1 MKKILTLSFLLL
13 LFVSSCKIIRPGVDT
28 EKSESTDINYKQHNI
43 DVKGAKVGSS
53 IDFDSLKNEVAKQ
66 KARLAQYQLDSAKA
80 VADGKPLP
88 SKPKENKST
97 FTDPQSKAQ
106 LTYWLDEYGKLQLSC
121 ESKDQTVSFLAAEV
135 TRLSKE
141 VTKKTEVAYQTPVWN
156 WILISVLS
164 TLLIISIILLTTRK
178 RS

>member
-13 LFVSSCKIIRPGVDT
+13 LVVASCKVIRPGVDT
-28 EKSESTDINYKQHNI
+28 EKTENTDIKYKQHDIN
-43 DVKGAKVGSS
+43 VKGAKVGSS
-53 IDFDSLKNEVAKQ
+53 IDFDSLRNEVEKQ
-66 KARLAQYQLDSAKA
+66 KARLAQYQIDSANA
-80 VADGKPLP
+80 VANGKPLP
-88 SKPKENKST
+88 PKPKETKST

-106 LTYWLDEYGKLQLSC
+106 LTYWFDQYGKLQLSC

-156 WILISVLS
+156 WILITVLS
-164 TLLIISIILLTTRK
+164 TLLIISTILLTTRK